1 MHMLIFIHIIY
12 HPSYNPI
19 LYYNIC
25 SMLNKIAEI
34 KADLK
39 EARNFAYLGK
49 YQQSQKLFKCVID
62 SI

>member
-1 MHMLIFIHIIY
+1 MQSKMDG
-12 HPSYNPI
+12 
-19 LYYNIC
+19 
-25 SMLNKIAEI
+25 I

-49 YQQSQKLFKCVID
+49 YQQSQKLLKGIID

>member
-1 MHMLIFIHIIY
+1 ML
-12 HPSYNPI
+12 S
-19 LYYNIC
+19 
-25 SMLNKIAEI
+25 KVGEI

-49 YQQSQKLFKCVID
+49 YQQAQKLFKCIID